1 MPTDADDEPALHG
14 DDKCAAE
21 VLTDCYDAL
30 EHAQGSAD
38 VRTQMEKFCRQM
50 GFSSFAYALT
60 LKIPSLKPQRHFI
73 NGYPQR
79 WLERYLA
86 RDYFAIDP
94 LVKHAQTSTLPAV
107 WGERTLHDSSATEFW
122 EEARSVG
129 LSSGLSFVIS
139 ERAGAT
145 GIFSLARDTAMD
157 QSGQELAALIG
168 RGQMFA
174 SLVHHACCRLQVPK
188 LLPQANTVLTARER
202 ECLKWSADGKTA
214 WELGQILG
222 ISARTA
228 VFHLNNAM
236 QKLGA
241 TNKTQAIVRAV
252 ALQLI

>member
-1 MPTDADDEPALHG
+1 MPTNADDRLAV
-14 DDKCAAE
+14 E
-21 VLTDCYDAL
+21 VLTDAYDAL
-30 EHAQGSAD
+30 EHARTTED
-38 VRTQMEKFCRQM
+38 VRAQMEKFSRQM
-50 GFSSFAYALT
+50 GFGSFAYALT
-60 LKIPSLKPQRHFI
+60 IKVPSLKPQRYLI

-79 WLERYLA
+79 WLDLYLA
-86 RDYFAIDP
+86 RDYFGIDP
-94 LVKHAQTSTLPAV
+94 LVRHAQCSTLPAV
-107 WGERTLHDSSATEFW
+107 WGERSLHDSSATEFW
-122 EEARSVG
+122 EEAWGFG
-129 LSSGLSFVIS
+129 LKSGLSFVMC
-139 ERAGAT
+139 ERSGAT
-145 GIFSLARDTAMD
+145 GIFSLARDSTID

-174 SLVHHACCRLQVPK
+174 SLVHHAACRLEVPK
-188 LLPQANTVLTARER
+188 LLPQANTALTARER

-252 ALQLI
+252 ALRLI

>member
-1 MPTDADDEPALHG
+1 METNADDRPAV
-14 DDKCAAE
+14 A

-30 EHAQGSAD
+30 KHAHTSAD
-38 VRTQMEKFCRQM
+38 VRAQMSKFARQM
-50 GFSSFAYALT
+50 SFCSFAYALT
-60 LKIPSLKPQRHFI
+60 IKVPSLKPQRHFI

-79 WLERYLA
+79 WLDRYLA
-86 RDYFAIDP
+86 RDYFDIDP
-94 LVKHAQTSTLPAV
+94 LVRHARRSTLPAV
-107 WGERTLHDSSATEFW
+107 WGERIFHDSSAQEFW
-122 EEARSVG
+122 EEAWSHG
-129 LSSGLSFVIS
+129 LKSGLSFVVC
-139 ERAGAT
+139 ERTGTT
-145 GIFSLARDTAMD
+145 GIFSLARDGAMD
-157 QSGQELAALIG
+157 ETGQELAALIG

-174 SLVHHACCRLQVPK
+174 SLAHQACCRLEVPK
-188 LLPQANTVLTARER
+188 LVPQAGTVLTARER

-252 ALQLI
+252 ALHLI